1 MDAVDFIMK
10 IKFTLILATYGRTT
24 ELNAFLESITRQT
37 FPINQIE
44 VIIADQNDKIDLKS
58 LVDKFSNSININHL
72 KISSKGLSNARN
84 LALKVSSGEIIAF
97 PDDDCEYYPNTLEQ
111 VNALFQNNPSCEIFL
126 GRIVD
131 SNGSNILRDW
141 KKSPFQI
148 TKNNFYLNQSSITIF
163 SKRNNLSFDTSIGLG
178 TFFGSSEDA
187 DYVFQALNKNLKILY
202 NPDINVFH
210 PETTKNIHKS
220 KSYGLG
226 FGAFCKKNFS
236 LKIFLWMFFS
246 LIYHISKLLLSCIT
260 LNSAESLLNFV
271 NIKYRIKGFREYRK
285 DLSVAQQATSPA
297 LFLSNNK
304 VEVLMATYNGGKYI
318 HEQLDS
324 ILQQSHTNISILIS
338 DDSSTDNTHQILENY
353 KTQFPEKIQI
363 LPSQD
368 RKLGII
374 GNFSYLLEHSKED
387 YTMFA
392 DQDDV
397 WLPHKIASMLE
408 KMKHYESMNEKGT
421 PILVHSDLIVTD
433 EKLNVISSSLWDFQ
447 KINPRLSSFNRILVE
462 NTITGCA
469 SIFNKPL
476 TQLITPIPNSAT
488 LHDWWLGLVASALG
502 KVYYLNQ
509 QTVLYRQH
517 GNNVLGAKTWNLG
530 YIAKMIKNSIFTD
543 EIKKVIHKSQRQAKA
558 LAEIHRENL
567 SKNQFLL
574 LNNYS
579 QIDSK
584 GHLHKILFITRNRI
598 FKRGLLKNIGLF
610 YSI

>member
-1 MDAVDFIMK
+1 MK
-10 IKFTLILATYGRTT
+10 TRFTLILATYGRIT
-24 ELNAFLESITRQT
+24 ELDAFLESIVRQT
-37 FPINQIE
+37 YSLQQIE
-44 VIIADQNDKIDLKS
+44 IIIADQNDEIDLKPLVTKYSES
-58 LVDKFSNSININHL
+58 LNIKHL
-72 KISSKGLSNARN
+72 KIPSKGLSNARN
-84 LALKVSSGEIIAF
+84 LALEVSSGEIIAF

-111 VNALFQNNPSCEIFL
+111 VDALFQENPSCEIFL

-131 SNGSNILRDW
+131 ANGVNILRKW
-141 KKSPFQI
+141 KKLPFEI

-163 SKRNNLSFDTSIGLG
+163 SKRNKLCFDTSIGLG

-202 NPDINVFH
+202 NPDIKVFH

-236 LKIFLWMFFS
+236 FKIFLWMFFS
-246 LIYHISKLLLSCIT
+246 LFYHISKLLLSSIT
-260 LNSAESLLNFV
+260 FNSAESRLNFV
-271 NIKYRIKGFREYRK
+271 NIKYRIKGFLEYPK
-285 DLSVAQQATSPA
+285 DLAPTRLGNETS
-297 LFLSNNK
+297 LLYNNDK

-318 HEQLDS
+318 REQLDS
-324 ILQQSHTNISILIS
+324 ILQQSHSNISILVS
-338 DDSSTDNTHQILENY
+338 DDSSTDNTRQILEDY
-353 KTQFPEKIQI
+353 KKQFPDKIQI
-363 LPSQD
+363 LPSQN

-397 WLPHKIASMLE
+397 WLPHKISAMLE
-408 KMKHYESMNEKGT
+408 RMKHYEAVNGKNT

-469 SIFNKPL
+469 SIFNRAL
-476 TQLITPIPNSAT
+476 TQLITPIPVSAT

-502 KVYYLNQ
+502 KVYYMNQ

-517 GNNVLGAKTWNLG
+517 GNNVLGAKTWNLS

-574 LNNYS
+574 LNDYS
-579 QIDSK
+579 QIDNK
-584 GHLHKILFITRNRI
+584 GYLHKVLFITQNRI